1 MKHIKNFEDNSERNP
16 KNIIVEEL
24 MQYGQI
30 EVIKIGEVFTL
41 LMTGKGLDNF
51 MTFSEINKIVL
62 REIGEQFPK
71 VEVMKNEDNY
81 LLIIYKK

>member
-1 MKHIKNFEDNSERNP
+1 
-16 KNIIVEEL
+16 
-24 MQYGQI
+24 
-30 EVIKIGEVFTL
+30 
-41 LMTGKGLDNF
+41 

-62 REIGEQFPK
+62 REIGEQFTK